1 MSLVETIITAVQ
13 IQLAVESREPVDA
26 NTKICVCIGDTLAPI
41 LARIRSALVLFP
53 FAKHPPVMKQSIK
66 ESAISFLA
74 FTWLSQFRVKA
85 AVMQHYV
92 NPEGQEHVKLR

>member
-1 MSLVETIITAVQ
+1 MFIQNLLGHPLEIITSVQ
-13 IQLAVESREPVDA
+13 IQFAIESREPVDA

-74 FTWLSQFRVKA
+74 FTWLSQF
-85 AVMQHYV
+85 
-92 NPEGQEHVKLR
+92 